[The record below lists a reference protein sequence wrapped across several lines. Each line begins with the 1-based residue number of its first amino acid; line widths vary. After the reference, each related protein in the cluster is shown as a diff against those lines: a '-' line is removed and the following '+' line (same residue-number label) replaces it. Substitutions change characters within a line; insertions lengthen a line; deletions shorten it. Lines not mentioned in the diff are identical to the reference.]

1 MDTSSWNKIN
11 INKIFDISYG
21 NKLDMCQM
29 TPNSDGIP
37 FVTRTATNNGVG
49 GIVEPVDGVTAYPA
63 GSLSVALGGSI
74 GSTFLQTSDFYTSQN
89 VAVLQPKE
97 TLPSVILLFLA
108 ALIEKECSLRFVAFG
123 RELNKHIKRNF
134 TIKLPLEA
142 KDKPNWKELEDFIK
156 DRILPQLPKKA
167 QKVWLHK
174 YETEPLKKETMKLNT
189 DEWKWFRYDK
199 VFDIKHGFYNKK
211 PEDDPEGNIPFI
223 GATDSNNGVTSHTDL
238 ETIAITT
245 KTGDGNNAPI
255 EEKIFDNCI
264 AVTNNG
270 SVGYAYYQAETF
282 TCTHDVNPLY
292 IKGHDIN
299 PYIALFLC
307 TLIER
312 ERFRWAYGRKWRP
325 IRMPSSMIKLPSL
338 KKIVD
343 GKEIFEPDWQFMEDY
358 IKSLPY
364 SKNLEPSDPKE
375 VVDELMEVK
384 RHVIEME
391 RKMEAL
397 NGAATVNIIGSNVT
411 YLDQSRTFHVE
422 K

>member
-1 MDTSSWNKIN
+1 MDTSSWKKIN
-11 INKIFDISYG
+11 ITKIFDVSYG

-29 TPNSDGIP
+29 TPCSDGIP

-49 GIVEPVDGVTAYPA
+49 GIVEPVEGVVAYPA
-63 GSLSVALGGSI
+63 GSLSIALGGSI
-74 GSTFLQTSDFYTSQN
+74 GSTFLQTKDFYTSQN

-97 TLPSVILLFLA
+97 KLSSELLLFLA
-108 ALIEKECSLRFVAFG
+108 TLIEKECSLRFVAFG
-123 RELNKHIKRNF
+123 RELNKHIKRDF
-134 TIKLPLEA
+134 TIKLPLLE
-142 KDKPNWKELEDFIK
+142 KDKPNWKELENFIK
-156 DRILPQLPKKA
+156 DNILPQLPKKS
-167 QKVWLHK
+167 QKIWLHK
-174 YETEPLKKETMKLNT
+174 YDTNPKRQEVIKLNT
-189 DEWKWFRYDK
+189 DEWKWYRYDK

-211 PEDDPEGNIPFI
+211 PEDNPGGNIPFV
-223 GATDSNNGVTSHTDL
+223 GATDSNNGVTSHSDL

-255 EEKIFDNCI
+255 EEKIFKNCI

-270 SVGYAYYQAETF
+270 SVGYAYYQAKPF

-292 IKGHDIN
+292 LKDHEFN

-307 TLIER
+307 TLIEK

-325 IRMPSSMIKLPSL
+325 IRMPSSMIKLPSV
-338 KKIVD
+338 KKVVD

-375 VVDELMEVK
+375 VVDELV
-384 RHVIEME
+384 EMKKE
-391 RKMEAL
+391 MIKMRRALEAQQSPSNL
-397 NGAATVNIIGSNVT
+397 VNYGTVNI
-411 YLDQSRTFHVE
+411 YE